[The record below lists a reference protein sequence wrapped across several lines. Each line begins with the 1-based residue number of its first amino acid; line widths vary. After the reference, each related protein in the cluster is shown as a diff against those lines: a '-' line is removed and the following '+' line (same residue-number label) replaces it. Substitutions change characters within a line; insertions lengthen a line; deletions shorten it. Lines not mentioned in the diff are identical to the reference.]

1 MSTLFS
7 LPSTVTSQGED
18 NDLLVYTVSVPT
30 PTTIF
35 TAPTLVPC
43 KLPITQVYSQCQN
56 PSVSSPTPAASSLD
70 PVQNDDLPIVL
81 LKGKR

>member
-7 LPSTVTSQGED
+7 LSSTVTSQGED
-18 NDLLVYTVSVPT
+18 DDLLVYTLYLPT

-35 TAPTLVPC
+35 IAPALIPC
-43 KLPITQVYSQCQN
+43 KLPITQVYSRCQN
-56 PSVSSPTPAASSLD
+56 PSVSSPTSAASSLD
-70 PVQNDDLPIVL
+70 PVQNDDLPISL